1 VDKAYAGIC
10 RAGYCRASVGK
21 PLMDEVLAQQEKK
34 NVGDFFFEPGVV
46 DPGFDNTNGP
56 LDRILNNLEK

>member
-34 NVGDFFFEPGVV
+34 NDSVTYIDYAVIKPGIA
-46 DPGFDNTNGP
+46 DHTP
-56 LDRILNNLEK
+56 LDDILTRLEK